1 MYKIDTSQLDAQIKK
16 ITSSINN
23 KTKFIESE
31 ILDTT
36 KKAVLISIDKN
47 FEVGGRE
54 PAWKPSKKNSKKK
67 KQGKNKTLI
76 DSGNLRKVIGFVQ
89 GNRIVVGTDPRTNAY
104 AEIHQFGGTIN
115 RKGRAKPVR
124 KKKSGRTVF
133 AKESWAKNKKKGAIA
148 FRMIGNYTINMPSR
162 RYLYI
167 PKSDYPVILNAIK
180 RRLKL

>member
-1 MYKIDTSQLDAQIKK
+1 MYNIDTGQLNNEIKK
-16 ITSSINN
+16 ITSSIY
-23 KTKFIESE
+23 KKRKDIESVT
-31 ILDTT
+31 LDTLRFE
-36 KKAVLISIDKN
+36 ALRSIDKN

-54 PAWKPSKKNSKKK
+54 PAWKPSKKNSKQK
-67 KQGKNKTLI
+67 KQGKTKTLI
-76 DSGNLRKVIGFVQ
+76 NTSALRRVIGFVQ

-104 AEIHQFGGTIN
+104 AEIHQLGGTIN
-115 RKGRAKPVR
+115 RKSKVKPVR
-124 KKKSGRTVF
+124 KMKSGRTVF